1 MTNDQINQRI
11 AEACGWIEVG
21 ECENGGF
28 RLRGF
33 PPDRYEAH
41 RKPIPNYCTD
51 LNAMAEAESTMTQ
64 LQWAYFVAKLA
75 ELTRQPGR
83 CDIPAQILL
92 QARSRQRA
100 EAFLKAVEKWEVAQ

>member
-1 MTNDQINQRI
+1 MSDDQINAAI
-11 AEACGWIEVG
+11 AEVCGWTDIVMHPEFGLMGVKFG
-21 ECENGGF
+21 THG
-28 RLRGF
+28 LRTAVE
-33 PPDRYEAH
+33 YYT
-41 RKPIPNYCTD
+41 ND

-92 QARSRQRA
+92 QATSRQRA
-100 EAFLKAVEKWEVAQ
+100 EAFLKAVEKWEAAK

>member
-1 MTNDQINQRI
+1 MTDEQINAAVHVALGNKLGCPR
-11 AEACGWIEVG
+11 CSDP
-21 ECENGGF
+21 ECAYNSV
-28 RLRGF
+28 
-33 PPDRYEAH
+33 
-41 RKPIPNYCTD
+41 PNYCTD

-92 QARSRQRA
+92 QATSRQRA
-100 EAFLKAVEKWEVAQ
+100 EAFLKAVEKWEVTK

>member
-1 MTNDQINQRI
+1 M
-11 AEACGWIEVG
+11 
-21 ECENGGF
+21 
-28 RLRGF
+28 
-33 PPDRYEAH
+33 Y
-41 RKPIPNYCTD
+41 
-51 LNAMAEAESTMTQ
+51 EAESTMTQ

-92 QARSRQRA
+92 QATSRQRA

>member
-1 MTNDQINQRI
+1 MTDDQINAAI
-11 AEACGWIEVG
+11 AEATDCVG
-21 ECENGGF
+21 HG
-28 RLRGF
+28 
-33 PPDRYEAH
+33 
-41 RKPIPNYCTD
+41 NYTHD

-92 QARSRQRA
+92 QATSRQRA
-100 EAFLKAVEKWEVAQ
+100 EAFLKAVEKWEAPK